1 MIFMRLQILH
11 VLQFQNMPRY
21 NRVVAD
27 FGQGKQLGSGKSPG
41 ILSVYF
47 ESNPVWVF
55 AHDMLTKKNYKKLN
69 TNLNK
74 YQMENWSG
82 FLR

>member
-1 MIFMRLQILH
+1 
-11 VLQFQNMPRY
+11 MPRY

-27 FGQGKQLGSGKSPG
+27 FGQGNQLGSGKSPG

-55 AHDMLTKKNYKKLN
+55 VHWHAYKEKLKEIVHKSKQIPN
-69 TNLNK
+69 GKLFWLPEIK
-74 YQMENWSG
+74 
-82 FLR
+82 FDFPI